1 MSSYQRAAISH
12 QLSAFGFQFLI
23 LLLGSEGLLTGQT
36 VVNGGRVQ
44 IGPWDASGATYTIPA
59 KRGTTA
65 QLPATCT
72 QGAEYFATDAAP
84 GQNKYLCSAANTWTQ
99 QQTGTSTFLQTG
111 TGAVSRTVASK
122 LQDVVHV
129 KDFGAKGDGVTDD
142 SAAFTAALASGAGE
156 VRADGGTYVVN
167 SVITLAKSQ
176 KIHFGVGTHT
186 VGGIRFSDSLT
197 DQTGTGTIECAGSGV
212 TTLMLK
218 NGANQDVI
226 SQTNFAAL
234 TGKNSTYGLF
244 RGELRGCTIDGNK
257 ANQTGTS
264 YGIRL
269 YGHGLEMTDV
279 SVRNA
284 YSDGI
289 YTEWGLDSTFA
300 TPFLDLEG
308 YFTGIRSA
316 FNNGNGWTFRGPHDS
331 DFVEMVLYQNGG
343 WGMQV
348 QTSGT
353 YNGNGHFSNVN
364 TFLNTLGGVY
374 SNSSLD
380 GSQIAAT
387 ASSGWGML
395 IDSGAGSHNLS
406 ASEFAGPTGL
416 EVRAPSQIISG
427 NVVNTTTAGLRLN
440 GGSGNFTLQMFNN
453 TGYQIDFAN
462 EVGPSVI
469 SANSANAA
477 PGAMF
482 NGTPSQADYVF
493 VDFGGSSANRYTSL
507 PVQTVHVAGW
517 SPQFPQSN
525 ATMAV
530 INDTAQTGNLSATN
544 LTLSNSAQVGTAT
557 FANLGSA
564 ANGAILYCSNCTQTT
579 ACAAGGSGAMA
590 MYVNGAWS
598 CAEGGGGAY
607 TFRNNLTNS
616 SGTVD
621 FTPFDS
627 TVMNAVDDFLPTS
640 AASGSIGLLGW
651 SSNAVGSA
659 CAGAAMQAG
668 QANHPGIF
676 YYNTGGAAAGNGCSL
691 TLSNA
696 GTAYPLANLGSG
708 GAWSYWEAQA
718 IFETN
723 TSEVSH
729 DIYLVGFSDNYNTYH
744 PASGND
750 IAVRYDPTGGGGCP
764 SNESS
769 THWVYEVSVGGS
781 KTCYDSGL
789 AVAANT
795 WYHIRIYSTTPGA
808 IQFQING
815 AYSGSI
821 PAAPTVNMSP
831 EFMVVTTS
839 TAGGAYLYIDWWAMK
854 MQGLI
859 R

>member
-1 MSSYQRAAISH
+1 MSSD
-12 QLSAFGFQFLI
+12 QLSAFSFQLSI
-23 LLLGSEGLLTGQT
+23 ALLGSVVVLQGQT
-36 VVNGGRVQ
+36 VVNGGRIQ
-44 IGPWDASGATYTIPA
+44 LGPWDASGATYTLPA

-72 QGAEYFATDAAP
+72 QGAEYFATDATP
-84 GQNKYLCSAANTWTQ
+84 GQNKYLCTATNTWTQ
-99 QQTGTSTFLQTG
+99 QTGTFLQTG
-111 TGAVSRTVASK
+111 TGAVTRTVTSK

-142 SAAFTAALASGAGE
+142 SAAFAAALASGAGE
-156 VRADGGTYVVN
+156 VRADGGNYVANTVM
-167 SVITLAKSQ
+167 TLAKGQ
-176 KIHFGVGTHT
+176 KIYFGAGTHT

-197 DQTGTGTIECAGSGV
+197 DQTGTGKIECAGSGV
-212 TTLMLK
+212 TTIMLK
-218 NGANQDVI
+218 NGANHDVI
-226 SQTNFAAL
+226 SQTNFASL
-234 TGKNSTYGLF
+234 TGKNSLYGLF
-244 RGELRGCTIDGNK
+244 RGEIKGCTIDGNK
-257 ANQTGTS
+257 ANQTAAS

-289 YTEWGLDSTFA
+289 YTEWGLDSTYA

-343 WGMQV
+343 WGLQV
-348 QTSGT
+348 QTSTT
-353 YNGNGHFSNVN
+353 YNGNGHFSNIN
-364 TFLNTLGGVY
+364 TFLNTLGGIY

-387 ASSGWGML
+387 TSSGWGML

-427 NVVNTTTAGLRLN
+427 DVVNTTTAGLRLN

-469 SANSANAA
+469 SANSANAV
-477 PGAMF
+477 PGTMF
-482 NGTPSQADYVF
+482 NGTPSQSDYVF
-493 VDFGGSSANRYTSL
+493 LDFGGSAANRYTSL

-525 ATMAV
+525 STMAV
-530 INDTAQTGNLSATN
+530 INDASQTGNLSATN
-544 LTLSNSAQVGTAT
+544 LTLSSSAQLGSST

-564 ANGAILYCSNCTQTT
+564 ANGTMLYCSNCTQTT

-590 MYVNGAWS
+590 TYVNGAWS
-598 CAEGGGGAY
+598 CAGGGGSY
-607 TFRNNLTNS
+607 TFRNNLTNTA
-616 SGTVD
+616 GTVD
-621 FTPFDS
+621 YNPFDS
-627 TVMNAVDDFLPTS
+627 TLMNAVEEFLPSTS
-640 AASGSIGLLGW
+640 LTGKIGTLGWGVDPIASGC
-651 SSNAVGSA
+651 AAYAMHVG
-659 CAGAAMQAG
+659 QD
-668 QANHPGIF
+668 NHPGVFFMNSGTIA
-676 YYNTGGAAAGNGCSL
+676 GGGCSL
-691 TLSNA
+691 TLSDSLSGA
-696 GTAYPLANLGSG
+696 GAYPFANLGSG
-708 GAWSYWEAQA
+708 GAWSYWETQA
-718 IFETN
+718 IFQTDPN
-723 TSEVSH
+723 AVSH
-729 DIYLVGFSDNYNTYH
+729 TIYAIGFSDNDHAYH
-744 PASGND
+744 PAGGNE
-750 IAVRYDPTGGGGCP
+750 IAVRYDSTGGGCP
-764 SNESS
+764 SNES
-769 THWVYEVSVGGS
+769 TTNWVYEVIVSGT
-781 KTCYDSGL
+781 KTCYNSGL

-795 WYHIRIYSTTPGA
+795 WYHVRIYSSTPGT

-815 AYSGSI
+815 AYPGSI
-821 PAAPTVNMSP
+821 AAAPTANVAP
-831 EFMVVTTS
+831 QFIGITTS
-839 TAGGAYLYIDWWAMK
+839 TAGQADLSVDWWAMK
-854 MQGLI
+854 IQGLV

>member
-1 MSSYQRAAISH
+1 MLSFQRSAISF
-12 QLSAFGFQFLI
+12 QLAT
-23 LLLGSEGLLTGQT
+23 LLLGSADFLAGQT
-36 VVNGGRVQ
+36 VVNGGRTQ
-44 IGPWDASGATYTIPA
+44 IGPWDASGATYTLPA
-59 KRGTTA
+59 KRGTIA

-72 QGAEYFATDAAP
+72 QGAEYFATDATP
-84 GQNKYLCSAANTWTQ
+84 GQNKYLCTAANTWTQ
-99 QQTGTSTFLQTG
+99 QSTGTSTFQQLG
-111 TGAVSRTVASK
+111 AGAVARTVTSK

-129 KDFGAKGDGVTDD
+129 KDFGATGNGVTDD
-142 SAAFTAALASGAGE
+142 SAAFMAALASGAEE
-156 VRADGGTYVVN
+156 VRADNGTYVVN
-167 SVITLAKSQ
+167 GVITLTKGQ
-176 KIHFGVGTHT
+176 KIYFGVGTHT

-197 DQTGTGTIECAGSGV
+197 DQTGTGKIECAGSGV

-218 NGANQDVI
+218 NGANADVI

-234 TGKNSTYGLF
+234 TGQNSLYGLF
-244 RGELRGCTIDGNK
+244 RGEIRGCTIDGNK
-257 ANQTGTS
+257 TNQTGTS

-353 YNGNGHFSNVN
+353 YNGNGHISNIN

-380 GSQIAAT
+380 GSQIMAT
-387 ASSGWGML
+387 TVSGWGML
-395 IDSGAGSHNLS
+395 IDTGAGSHNFS
-406 ASEFAGPTGL
+406 AAEFSGPVGL

-427 NVVNTTTAGLRLN
+427 NIVNTTTAGLRLN

-453 TGYQIDFAN
+453 TGYQIDFQN

-477 PGAMF
+477 PGTMF
-482 NGTPSQADYVF
+482 HNTPSQSDFVF
-493 VDFGGSSANRYTSL
+493 FDFGGSSGNRYTSL

-525 ATMAV
+525 SVMAV
-530 INDTAQTGNLSATN
+530 INDTTQTGNLSATN
-544 LTLSNSAQVGTAT
+544 LTLSNSAQMGSST

-564 ANGAILYCSNCTQTT
+564 ANGAILYCSNCTQTA

-598 CAEGGGGAY
+598 CAGGGGSGSY
-607 TFRNNLTNS
+607 TFQNNLTNTA
-616 SGTVD
+616 GTVN

-627 TVMNAVDDFLPTS
+627 TVLNAVDDFLPS
-640 AASGSIGLLGW
+640 SDLQGRIGQLGWAAGSIGSGC
-651 SSNAVGSA
+651 SGFYSA
-659 CAGAAMQAG
+659 AG

-676 YYNTGGAAAGNGCSL
+676 FLNSGATANGGCSF
-691 TLSNA
+691 TLSDALA
-696 GTAYPLANLGSG
+696 GAAYPLLDLGSG

-718 IFETN
+718 IFQTDPN
-723 TSEVSH
+723 GIATAR
-729 DIYLVGFSDNYNTYH
+729 YLVGFTDNNAAYH
-744 PASGND
+744 PAGGNE
-750 IAVRYDPTGGGGCP
+750 IAVRFDSAGGGCA
-764 SNESS
+764 SNES
-769 THWVYEVSVGGS
+769 TTNWVYEVIVAGTKS
-781 KTCYDSGL
+781 CYNSGL
-789 AVAANT
+789 AVAPNT
-795 WYHIRIYSTTPGA
+795 WYHVRIYSAAQGT
-808 IQFQING
+808 IQFQVNG

-821 PAAPTVNMSP
+821 AAAPTVAVAPQFLNI
-831 EFMVVTTS
+831 TTS
-839 TAGGAYLYIDWWAMK
+839 TSGPADLSVDWWAMK
-854 MQGLI
+854 MQGLA

>member
-1 MSSYQRAAISH
+1 MKHSAIGF
-12 QLSAFGFQFLI
+12 QLSI
-23 LLLGSEGLLTGQT
+23 LLLGSGALLRGQT
-36 VVNGGRVQ
+36 VVNGGRIQ
-44 IGPWDASGATYTIPA
+44 LGPWDASGATYTLPA
-59 KRGTTA
+59 QRGTTA
-65 QLPATCT
+65 QLPANCT
-72 QGAEYFATDAAP
+72 QGAEYFATDATP
-84 GQNKYLCSAANTWTQ
+84 GQNKYLCTAANTWTQ
-99 QQTGTSTFLQTG
+99 QQTGSSMFLQAG
-111 TGAVSRTVASK
+111 AGAVTRTVTSK

-156 VRADGGTYVVN
+156 VRADDGAYVIN
-167 SVITLAKSQ
+167 SVITLAKGQ
-176 KIHFGVGTHT
+176 KVYFGAGTHT

-197 DQTGTGTIECAGSGV
+197 DQTGTGKIECAGSGV

-244 RGELRGCTIDGNK
+244 RGEIRGCTIDGNR

-289 YTEWGLDSTFA
+289 YTEWGVDSTFA

-348 QTSGT
+348 QTSST
-353 YNGNGHFSNVN
+353 YNGNGHLSNIN

-387 ASSGWGML
+387 TVSGWGML
-395 IDSGAGSHNLS
+395 IDTGAGSHNLS
-406 ASEFAGPTGL
+406 AAEFAGPTGL

-469 SANSANAA
+469 FANSGNPV
-477 PGAMF
+477 PGTMF
-482 NGTPSQADYVF
+482 NGTPSQSDFVF
-493 VDFGGSSANRYTSL
+493 FDFGGSASNRYTSL

-525 ATMAV
+525 AVMAV
-530 INDTAQTGNLSATN
+530 INDTTQTGNLSATN
-544 LTLSNSAQVGTAT
+544 LTLSSSAHLGSST

-564 ANGAILYCSNCTQTT
+564 ANGAILYCSNCMQTT

-598 CAEGGGGAY
+598 CAGGGGGGSY
-607 TFRNNLTNS
+607 TFRNNLTNT

-621 FTPFDS
+621 FTPLDS
-627 TVMNAVDDFLPTS
+627 SVMNAVDDFLPSTDT
-640 AASGSIGLLGW
+640 SGSIGQLGW
-651 SSNAVGSA
+651 GPTSIGSGCSAVSNNGVT
-659 CAGAAMQAG
+659 
-668 QANHPGIF
+668 NHPGIF
-676 YYNTGGAAAGNGCSL
+676 NLRAGNAANSGCTL
-691 TLSNA
+691 TLSD
-696 GTAYPLANLGSG
+696 AYSGNNILPIANLGVG
-708 GAWSYWEAQA
+708 GAWSYWETQA
-718 IFETN
+718 IVLTD
-723 TSEVSH
+723 TYSVASAQYM
-729 DIYLVGFSDNYNTYH
+729 IGFSDHQAAYH
-744 PASGND
+744 PSLGNE
-750 IAVRYDPTGGGGCP
+750 IGVRYDPASAGCT
-764 SNESS
+764 SGTDS
-769 THWVYEVSVGGS
+769 TVDWVYEVIVAGA
-781 KTCYDSGL
+781 KTCYDSG
-789 AVAANT
+789 VAMASST
-795 WYHIRIYSTTPGA
+795 WYHTRIYSSAAGT

-815 AYSGSI
+815 AHPASI
-821 PAAPTVNMSP
+821 TTAPTANMTP
-831 EFMVVTTS
+831 QFIVLETG
-839 TAGGAYLYIDWWAMK
+839 TAFEGLSIDWWAMK
-854 MQGLI
+854 MQGLT